1 LGTARIYDK
10 LHQIMNAFP
19 IQLGVTAQG
28 DIMLAQTAGGQ
39 EQVITI
45 SPDQVEQLISA
56 LRAAVEELQKPR

>member
-1 LGTARIYDK
+1 
-10 LHQIMNAFP
+10 MNAFP

-56 LRAAVEELQKPR
+56 LRVAVEVLQKPR